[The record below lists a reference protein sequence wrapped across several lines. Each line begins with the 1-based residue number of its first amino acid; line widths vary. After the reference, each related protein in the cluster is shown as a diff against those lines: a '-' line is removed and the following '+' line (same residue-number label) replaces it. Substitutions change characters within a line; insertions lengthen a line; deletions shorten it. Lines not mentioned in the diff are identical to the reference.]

1 VAKPNER
8 YLYSTASGDVFATR
22 RTGIFTDAGIAL
34 LRLHEY
40 ARRASGEKKD
50 FRLVGPGTVSPD
62 RARHLYLQTL
72 VHLHSYLIAGSIGA
86 RTHFFE
92 RLRLFADS
100 AAKLNGLVGL
110 LVSGVGHF
118 FHTGDTAM
126 CEEIRRV
133 LLTKW
138 NLFSPDADV
147 SPFIVA
153 DHSSRLISFLDGP
166 QVRLFVDCLVDLS
179 DVSMTKRVLR
189 NRSATQG
196 AAGTRNTSLHE
207 RGETIGPGLSA
218 PADFDRVGSGG
229 ALGSFEGRAEFLG
242 ALVAATGFDFGKSHQ
257 QFQSER
263 DIGEV
268 FEIAPGA
275 FGRPGIGGLHDKG
288 LWLDLELGPH
298 VYGLTDEDRETMC
311 VGIVSLVSGA
321 VGAIEGEDL
330 RPGVGT
336 LGCPLICSTASDENQ
351 IANIANTSVHAGDEG
366 CGEEL
371 REAMQTERKHI
382 EDDDA
387 KAKLCLETVGAGDER
402 DMLDVLGIKAELAM
416 NVGKGMRAFL
426 ARRGSCYALPQCLHS
441 GSSPAT
447 VFLDERRQRETIA
460 VALRA
465 RIDRAF
471 EIDLV
476 AHAPEELSKRFI
488 WYVDPAL

>member
-1 VAKPNER
+1 MARPNER

-50 FRLVGPGTVSPD
+50 FRLFDPGAVSPD
-62 RARHLYLQTL
+62 RARHLYLQAL

-86 RTHFFE
+86 RTLFFE
-92 RLRLFADS
+92 RLCLFADS

-118 FHTGDTAM
+118 FHTGDTTM
-126 CEEIRRV
+126 CREIRRI

-153 DHSSRLISFLDGP
+153 DHSSRLVSFLDGP

-179 DVSMTKRVLR
+179 DGSMSEPVLQ
-189 NRSATQG
+189 NRAATQ
-196 AAGTRNTSLHE
+196 AAARTRDTSSHE
-207 RGETIGPGLSA
+207 RGRTVGLGLSA
-218 PADFDRVGSGG
+218 LPGSDRIRSGD

-242 ALVAATGFDFGKSHQ
+242 ALVGATGFDFGKSHQ
-257 QFQSER
+257 AFQSEKG
-263 DIGEV
+263 IGEV

-275 FGRPGIGGLHDKG
+275 FGRPGVGGLYDKG

-298 VYGLTDEDRETMC
+298 VHELTEEDRETMC

-321 VGAIEGEDL
+321 VGAIEGEEL

-336 LGCPLICSTASDENQ
+336 LACPLICSTDSDENQ
-351 IANIANTSVHAGDEG
+351 IASIANTSVRADDED

-371 REAMQTERKHI
+371 SEAVETERKSI
-382 EDDDA
+382 ESDDA
-387 KAKLCLETVGAGDER
+387 RAKLYLETEDASDGR
-402 DMLDVLGIKAELAM
+402 DLLDILGIKAELAM
-416 NVGKGMRAFL
+416 SVGTGIRAFL
-426 ARRGSCYALPQCLHS
+426 ARRGSCYALPQGLYS
-441 GSSPAT
+441 GSNPAT
-447 VFLDERRQRETIA
+447 AFLDEGRQRETVA
-460 VALRA
+460 AALRS

-471 EIDLV
+471 EIDL
-476 AHAPEELSKRFI
+476 AARAPEELSKRFT
-488 WYVDPAL
+488 WCVDPSL